1 MITERIDI
9 DTLHHFA
16 KVGLGE
22 TAQPRVALNGDAM
35 LLCEQRLQIATGMPE
50 EFDQDQRHPK

>member
-16 KVGLGE
+16 KVGLE
-22 TAQPRVALNGDAM
+22 
-35 LLCEQRLQIATGMPE
+35 LQLDRCAREAGNYA
-50 EFDQDQRHPK
+50 